1 MDHSPLTTLA
11 TGLVGPATSLGAAA
25 YSMLPHLEAWMRLG
39 SVTVGLLVGLATL
52 GAIQAQYGN
61 PRHVAAPVPLTDGR
75 LMLCADL
82 LTETGPGGLYAQ
94 GFAHLPAELFP
105 QVAIFPMAEAVSMIP
120 QADSEI

>member
-1 MDHSPLTTLA
+1 MTLA
-11 TGLVGPATSLGAAA
+11 DLITQPVSYETAKELAIVLTPEQAAA
-25 YSMLPHLEAWMRLG
+25 
-39 SVTVGLLVGLATL
+39 L
-52 GAIQAQYGN
+52 GAIQAQYGD

-105 QVAIFPMAEAVSMIP
+105 QVQLLPMADAIALIQQPDPE
-120 QADSEI
+120 EI

>member
-1 MDHSPLTTLA
+1 MTLA
-11 TGLVGPATSLGAAA
+11 DLISQPVSYESAKDLAIILTPDQA
-25 YSMLPHLEAWMRLG
+25 
-39 SVTVGLLVGLATL
+39 ATL
-52 GAIQAQYGN
+52 GAVQSQYGN

-105 QVAIFPMAEAVSMIP
+105 QVAVIPMADSIALIP
-120 QADSEI
+120 QPEEI

>member
-1 MDHSPLTTLA
+1 MTLA
-11 TGLVGPATSLGAAA
+11 DLITQPVSYETARDLAIILTPDQA
-25 YSMLPHLEAWMRLG
+25 
-39 SVTVGLLVGLATL
+39 ATL

-61 PRHVAAPVPLTDGR
+61 PRHVAAPVPLADGR

-105 QVAIFPMAEAVSMIP
+105 QVAVIPMADAIALIP
-120 QADSEI
+120 QPEEI

>member
-1 MDHSPLTTLA
+1 MTLA
-11 TGLVGPATSLGAAA
+11 DLISQPVSYESAKDLAIILTPDQAA
-25 YSMLPHLEAWMRLG
+25 LLG
-39 SVTVGLLVGLATL
+39 S
-52 GAIQAQYGN
+52 IQSEHGN

-105 QVAIFPMAEAVSMIP
+105 QIAVVPMADSIALIP
-120 QADSEI
+120 QPEEIN

>member
-1 MDHSPLTTLA
+1 MTLA
-11 TGLVGPATSLGAAA
+11 DLINQPVNYETARDLAIVLTPEQA
-25 YSMLPHLEAWMRLG
+25 
-39 SVTVGLLVGLATL
+39 ATL
-52 GAIQAQYGN
+52 GAIQQQYGN

-105 QVAIFPMAEAVSMIP
+105 QVAVIPMAEAIALIP
-120 QADSEI
+120 QPEEI

>member
-1 MDHSPLTTLA
+1 MTLA
-11 TGLVGPATSLGAAA
+11 DLITQPVSYETARDLAIVLTPDQA
-25 YSMLPHLEAWMRLG
+25 
-39 SVTVGLLVGLATL
+39 ATL

-61 PRHVAAPVPLTDGR
+61 PQHVAAPVPLVDGR

-105 QVAIFPMAEAVSMIP
+105 QVQILPMADAIAILP
-120 QADSEI
+120 QPDPEEI

>member
-1 MDHSPLTTLA
+1 MTLA
-11 TGLVGPATSLGAAA
+11 DLITQPVSYETARDLAIILTPEQAA
-25 YSMLPHLEAWMRLG
+25 M
-39 SVTVGLLVGLATL
+39 L
-52 GAIQAQYGN
+52 GAIQQQYGN

-105 QVAIFPMAEAVSMIP
+105 QVAILPMSEATALIP
-120 QADSEI
+120 QPTEPEP